1 MPKVKCDKHKD
12 LNHNLQNDLSD
23 YSDDEEDDGC
33 EEEAE
38 DDEAS
43 STAGSGRVVQTVPAR
58 EPRMDAVPLKSALKK
73 PPGAVVVTRQ
83 QNGRQKASSPAQEK
97 NQNSRYYFKG
107 STCPGFLIS
116 GFLNYL

>member
-1 MPKVKCDKHKD
+1 MMFA
-12 LNHNLQNDLSD
+12 D
-23 YSDDEEDDGC
+23 YSDDEEEDGC

-38 DDEAS
+38 DEAS

-73 PPGAVVVTRQ
+73 PPGAVVSTRQ

-97 NQNSRYYFKG
+97 HQNSRYYFKG
-107 STCPGFLIS
+107 FTFDLVKGFL
-116 GFLNYL
+116 